1 MGSIKKAF
9 DNIDFLINNINQILT
24 PSSVSPDINKN
35 ISYSAILNSLS
46 DYKIKKDIGYQ
57 KTGKKYENEEL
68 QVSPDKQQQ
77 VLKIYIDSIR
87 AKKDKNEIY
96 DIELLYFLTYY
107 NNYKKYLIDNI
118 LTEKEIRYIDNL
130 LRDEKYEDLVKKY
143 NL

>member
-1 MGSIKKAF
+1 MGSIQRAF

-87 AKKDKNEIY
+87 AKKDKDEIY

-107 NNYKKYLIDNI
+107 NSSKKYLIDNL
-118 LTEKEIRYIDNL
+118 LTEKEIEL
-130 LRDEKYEDLVKKY
+130 LDKLIKAPKYEDLVKKY